1 MQEKTASK
9 RPLPRN
15 ESPEVC
21 EHMGKYL
28 ALLITA
34 LSMPLP
40 LTAQVLSEQSN
51 ALYGGSI
58 KTPSTQGI
66 PLEYQLAMATYARE
80 TGVPLRFMTRLIEW
94 ESGWNPR
101 AHNHN
106 RKSKYHP
113 ASVDRGLLMLNSIYL
128 DDFAFRYN
136 DCVKI
141 DPTDGNTSIRVG
153 FRKMAGLLKRTHGD
167 MRQALI
173 LWNGAGNMRS
183 LPDGTRAM
191 LRGVLYGE

>member
-1 MQEKTASK
+1 MKALI
-9 RPLPRN
+9 PL
-15 ESPEVC
+15 
-21 EHMGKYL
+21 L
-28 ALLITA
+28 TILLPT
-34 LSMPLP
+34 P
-40 LTAQVLSEQSN
+40 LTAQILSEQSHT
-51 ALYGGSI
+51 LYGGSI

-66 PLEYQLAMATYARE
+66 PLEYQFAMVTYARE
-80 TGVPLRFMTRLIEW
+80 TSVSIWFMTRLIAW
-94 ESGWNPR
+94 ESGWNPK

-136 DCVKI
+136 DGVGI
-141 DPTDGNTSIRVG
+141 DPNDGNTSIRVG

-173 LWNGAGNMRS
+173 LWNGAGNMMS
-183 LPDGTRAM
+183 LAQIHRPLVTSTCW
-191 LRGVLYGE
+191 GVTSPNS